1 MTPFSLILAMVED
14 IPLDEK
20 ANHIIS
26 LFYGLMALIFLIFI
40 ASFIIK
46 RFRKAAHSETDP
58 TALIH
63 TMLTNLQKSYD
74 RGEITPEE
82 YRTVKAELTAQ
93 LQDLMKNS

>member
-1 MTPFSLILAMVED
+1 MTPFSLILAAAEE
-14 IPLDEK
+14 IPLEEK
-20 ANHIIS
+20 AGHILW
-26 LFYGLMALIFLIFI
+26 LFYGMLALVFLILI
-40 ASFIIK
+40 ASFAIK

-93 LQDLMKNS
+93 LQDLMKN